1 MNTYKIEIKGGTT
14 KEVRKSEI
22 IRLESFAYYSGF
34 NGLEIKGIEH
44 GIDDHVLCV
53 SGAWN
58 GKPKPHRLKI
68 YYTSENAYIKLHG
81 YRVPLDECIRTGVY

>member
-1 MNTYKIEIKGGTT
+1 MT
-14 KEVRKSEI
+14 KKDILKMETI
-22 IRLESFAYYSGF
+22 AYYSGF
-34 NGLEIKGIEH
+34 NGLEIKGIEY

-58 GKPKPHRLKI
+58 GKPNPHRLKV

-81 YRVPLDECIRTGVY
+81 YRVPLDECIRMEVY